1 MAGNCG
7 GGEVGERK
15 LSAKLDR
22 VPLAGNV
29 LDLLDE
35 CGDLIPFMCDSS
47 WSSLLPSE
55 MLKRVRTRLM
65 FVYVIYNRRPSNK
78 NEYLNIR
85 SMPYKPRLRSYN
97 KKKQK
102 ITSINFFSVL
112 WVLNIYF

>member
-65 FVYVIYNRRPSNK
+65 FVYVIYNDYILHKHKIYSFFVQLLLSIVFCQTNLL
-78 NEYLNIR
+78 YFT
-85 SMPYKPRLRSYN
+85 
-97 KKKQK
+97 KKKRK
-102 ITSINFFSVL
+102 
-112 WVLNIYF
+112 Y